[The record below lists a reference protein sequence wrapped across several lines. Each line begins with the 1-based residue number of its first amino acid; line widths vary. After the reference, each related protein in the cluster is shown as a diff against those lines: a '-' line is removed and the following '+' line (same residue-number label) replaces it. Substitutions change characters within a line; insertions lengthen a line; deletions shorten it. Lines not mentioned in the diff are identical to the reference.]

1 MKTLNNPTDRAE
13 LVRRLKTVAPD
24 ARGQFGTL
32 TAPRMIAHLIDATR
46 MAMGE
51 VEGLGPGLPVLSW
64 PPFKQLILYVLPIP
78 KAKAKTAPQLLATSP
93 TEMASD
99 VDRLCGLMERFA
111 RPETKVGATHPA
123 FGSMT
128 RASWGILAYK
138 HTDHH
143 LRQFG
148 A

>member
-1 MKTLNNPTDRAE
+1 MKTLNNATDRAD

-32 TAPRMIAHLIDATR
+32 TALRMITHLIDAAR

-51 VEGLGPGLPVLSW
+51 VEGLGTGLPVLSW

-93 TEMASD
+93 TEMARD
-99 VDRLCGLMERFA
+99 VDRLCELMGRFA
-111 RPETKVGATHPA
+111 KPDTKVGATHPA

-128 RASWGILAYK
+128 RESWGILAYK
-138 HTDHH
+138 HIDHH

>member
-1 MKTLNNPTDRAE
+1 MKTLNNAADRAD
-13 LVRRLKTVAPD
+13 LIRRLKTVAPD
-24 ARGQFGTL
+24 ARGRFGTL
-32 TAPRMIAHLIDATR
+32 TAPRMITHLIDAAR

-51 VEGLGPGLPVLSW
+51 VEGLGTGLPVLSW

-78 KAKAKTAPQLLATSP
+78 KARAKTAPQLLATSP
-93 TEMASD
+93 TEMAKD
-99 VDRLCGLMERFA
+99 VEQLSGLMDRFA
-111 RPETKVGATHPA
+111 EPGTKVGATHPA

-128 RASWGILAYK
+128 RESWGILAYK